1 MHVWIIVSAARQS
14 ERGIIAQAVIGGI
27 EAGMLPREEQRR
39 RDADVAERLGD
50 WGELDSFGTSAD
62 DENNAAGQPS
72 P

>member
-1 MHVWIIVSAARQS
+1 MA
-14 ERGIIAQAVIGGI
+14 EAVIGGI
-27 EAGMLPREEQRR
+27 EIGMLPGEDERR